1 MVNIIFKNKE
11 RFQHYPN
18 ELLPINSEYAFKD
31 SECAFGIL
39 SKTNIFIGE
48 NNSGKSRFLRSLF
61 QNEFRHIS
69 NDGVDELLKNLK
81 GTLRNINEFKG
92 ESKLSKFSFL
102 YNESKSGQSRYSN
115 PLSTFFSSLDKVS
128 YVSNQETKYYF
139 PTIRGV
145 KDYKTILN
153 NKLDSFAKSVTSI
166 QNKDPINHYISLL
179 NLDDN
184 GLGSFDIYREIT
196 MHEYFSKRDLNILT
210 GGTLYTKIK
219 SMLLGKEEERTLI
232 SEFQLFLRNNFF
244 LDYDTVQLIPNE
256 KEKVLYVK
264 IGNDERPI
272 YDWGDGTQQLII
284 ILFSLFIHKD
294 EKDSLFFIEEP
305 EIYLHPGILRKFI
318 EVINS
323 DVFPNHQYFITTH
336 SNIILDTS
344 ADSDINMS
352 IFKFTKN
359 KNADDSSSQFT
370 IEQCNNGDVSLLNV
384 LGVRNSSVFLANCSI
399 WVEGI
404 TDRLYLK
411 HYLNLY
417 FKKRGTANPYRENI
431 DYTFIE
437 YGGSNIVHFNFD
449 KHDSEDSINAKY
461 INNRIFLIA
470 DNDNTKKGTAKH
482 DRKEHLKELLG
493 DNFYELPVTE
503 IENLLPQKAIEQV
516 LIKQNP
522 KCADLIE
529 EKFSKDRNYKSEGLG
544 SYLDNKLFRGTELK
558 KYSAESGTIRNKLVF
573 CQTAIDF
580 ITDYN
585 MLTDEA
591 KTLVEKIIEFIKAN
605 IR

>member
-1 MVNIIFKNKE
+1 MINVIFKMSTDFNIS
-11 RFQHYPN
+11 PN
-18 ELLPINSEYAFKD
+18 ELIPINSEYAFNGK
-31 SECAFGIL
+31 SCSFGSL

-61 QNEFRHIS
+61 KSDFLYIS
-69 NDGVDELLKNLK
+69 NENIESFYAAMRTHIGSKDFDDKYGFEKFNLIYERAKQEKTRYHYRYDDFFRNLK
-81 GTLRNINEFKG
+81 D
-92 ESKLSKFSFL
+92 LS
-102 YNESKSGQSRYSN
+102 R
-115 PLSTFFSSLDKVS
+115 KV
-128 YVSNQETKYYF
+128 NGKNKYYF

-145 KDYKTILN
+145 KDYKSILDA
-153 NKLDSFAKSVTSI
+153 KLRSFSKSATSI

-179 NLDDN
+179 NLEKD
-184 GLGSFDIYREIT
+184 GLESFDVYREIT
-196 MHEYFSKRDLNILT
+196 MHEYFSDKNLNIIT
-210 GGTLYTKIK
+210 GGTLYGKIK
-219 SMLLGKEEERTLI
+219 SMLLGTEEERNLI
-232 SEFQLFLRNNFF
+232 SEFQLFLKSNFF
-244 LDYDTVQLIPNE
+244 ADYESVQLIPNE
-256 KEKVLYVK
+256 SKKVLFVK

-284 ILFSLFIHKD
+284 MLFSLFIHKD

-344 ADSDINMS
+344 ADSGINMS

-359 KNADDSSSQFT
+359 KNSDDSSSQFT

-417 FKKRGTANPYRENI
+417 FKKCGKINPYRENI

-437 YGGSNIVHFNFD
+437 YGGGNIVHFNFD
-449 KHDSEDSINAKY
+449 KQDSEDSINAKY

-503 IENLLPQKAIEQV
+503 IENLLPQKAVGQV
-516 LIKQNP
+516 LKKQTP
-522 KCADLIE
+522 QCSAIIDQ
-529 EKFSKDRNYKSEGLG
+529 KFSEERQYKGVNLGRYIDNLFKDA
-544 SYLDNKLFRGTELK
+544 DLK
-558 KYSAESGTIRNKLVF
+558 KYSAESGTIKNKLMF
-573 CQTAIDF
+573 CQAAIEF
-580 ITDYN
+580 ITDYD

-591 KTLVEKIIEFIKAN
+591 KELVEKLVAFIELN
-605 IR
+605 N